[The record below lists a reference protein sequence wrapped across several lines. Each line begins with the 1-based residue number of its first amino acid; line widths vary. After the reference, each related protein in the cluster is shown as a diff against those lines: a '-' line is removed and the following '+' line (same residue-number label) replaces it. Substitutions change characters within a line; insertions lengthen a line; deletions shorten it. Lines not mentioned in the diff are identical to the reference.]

1 MNYRPLGFL
10 LAAAVSVC
18 LLAIPAGAASGK
30 AAVMATIDQFVNGF
44 NAGNVAMETATCDRS
59 ASIIDDFPPH
69 VWHGATACADWA
81 AAYASFAKKNGMT
94 DGKVVLGTPSHVDI
108 TNDRAYV
115 VVPATFAFKMHG
127 KPVTQA
133 DCIFTL
139 ALRSVAGTWRI
150 TGWAWA
156 DH

>member
-44 NAGNVAMETATCDRS
+44 NAGNVAMETATCDRP

-69 VWHGATACADWA
+69 VWHGATACAD
-81 AAYASFAKKNGMT
+81 
-94 DGKVVLGTPSHVDI
+94 
-108 TNDRAYV
+108 
-115 VVPATFAFKMHG
+115 
-127 KPVTQA
+127 
-133 DCIFTL
+133 
-139 ALRSVAGTWRI
+139 
-150 TGWAWA
+150 
-156 DH
+156 